1 MLKLDHFTLELF
13 NEDNEEHVKLKN
25 AIIDMKDSDLISKNI
40 DAYIRRNKDLG
51 AVDNIT
57 RTYVVAHDNDYI
69 GLTFVN
75 YHPEEVI
82 NGKKYSEEI
91 EIGLG
96 ILPKYRNKGL
106 GSSLERE
113 LSDKLLEIFPRFRFI
128 VAKIDNDKNPMEIS
142 VSLTD
147 GTYGFKETLESE
159 IGIDTVGEYTTLEGV
174 PTNLVCEIGS

>member
-57 RTYVVAHDNDYI
+57 RTYVVAYDNDYI

-106 GSSLERE
+106 GSTLERE

-128 VAKIDNDKNPMEIS
+128 VAKIDNDNLPSIKTAENA
-142 VSLTD
+142 
-147 GTYGFKETLESE
+147 GFKR
-159 IGIDTVGEYTTLEGV
+159 IIDDEYHYERL
-174 PTNLVCEIGS
+174 PKKK